1 MSLIGSLTSGVS
13 AMSSFST
20 DLNVIGNN
28 IANVNTVGFKDS
40 KANFADSFSNTLHGN
55 VQIGI
60 GVQVSGVTQNF
71 TQGALSTTGVPS
83 DLGISGNGFFVVSN
97 PVDSQQYVTRA
108 GNFSVDSSGY
118 LTTSQGYRVQGL
130 TGGTSSA
137 APSSVGDIKLGTPPT
152 GTQLQSYAIDTKGDL
167 IESYSDGTSATTN
180 QVLLQSFTNPTM
192 LVKQGGNLFSNASA
206 AGPIGGATL
215 SAANN
220 SPGGNG
226 LGALQSGML
235 ELSNVDLTAQMADMI
250 TAQRSFQ
257 AASRVIT
264 VSDSV
269 LEEIVNLKRS

>member
-13 AMSSFST
+13 AMSAFST

-28 IANVNTVGFKDS
+28 ISNVNTVGFKDS
-40 KANFADSFSNTLHGN
+40 SVNFADSFSNTLRGSL
-55 VQIGI
+55 QIGT
-60 GVQVSGVTQNF
+60 GAQVSDVSQNF
-71 TQGALSTTGVPS
+71 SQGSLSTTGVTS

-108 GNFSVDSSGY
+108 GNFSIDSSGY
-118 LTTSQGYRVQGL
+118 LVTAQGYRVQGL
-130 TGGTSSA
+130 TGGTSGS
-137 APSSVGDIKLGTPPT
+137 APSTVGDIQLGTPPA
-152 GTQLQSYAIDTKGDL
+152 GTQLQSYAIDSKGNL
-167 IESYSDGTSATTN
+167 IESYGTSVTTN
-180 QVLLQSFTNPTM
+180 QILMQSFTNPSA
-192 LVKQGGNLFSNASA
+192 LVKQGDNLFSNTSSA
-206 AGPIGGATL
+206 GAVGGTTL

-220 SPGGNG
+220 APGGNG
-226 LGALQSGML
+226 LGTIQSGTL
-235 ELSNVDLTAQMADMI
+235 ELSNVDLTAEMANMI

>member
-13 AMSSFST
+13 AMSAFST

-28 IANVNTVGFKDS
+28 ISNVDTVGFKDS
-40 KANFADSFSNTLHGN
+40 TTNFADSLSNTLHGN

-83 DLGISGNGFFVVSN
+83 DLGVSGNGFFVVSN
-97 PVDSQQYVTRA
+97 PTDSQQYVTRA
-108 GNFSVDSSGY
+108 GNFSFDAAGY
-118 LTTSQGYRVQGL
+118 LVTSQGYRVQGL
-130 TGGTSSA
+130 TGGTSGA
-137 APSSVGDIKLGTPPT
+137 APSTVGDIQLGTPPA
-152 GTQLQSYAIDTKGDL
+152 GTQLQSYAIDTKGNL
-167 IESYSDGTSATTN
+167 VESYSDGTSVTTN
-180 QVLLQSFTNPTM
+180 QVLLQSFTNPDM
-192 LVKQGGNLFSNASA
+192 LVKQGGNLFSNASG
-206 AGPIGGATL
+206 AGPIGGAAL

-226 LGALQSGML
+226 LGSLQSGML

-264 VSDSV
+264 VSDSI